1 MNQNME
7 DTNSRRNKIYMKIYA
22 VGNDVLLAACD
33 AELVGKTLHFGDVDF
48 VVSKEFYADV
58 LGDEEMLKRHLELA
72 TVGNLV
78 GKIAVKCAIEAGLVD
93 EENVIMLDG
102 IPHAQFAII

>member
-1 MNQNME
+1 
-7 DTNSRRNKIYMKIYA
+7 MKIYHA
-22 VGNDVLLAACD
+22 GNDVLLAACD
-33 AELVGKTLHFGDVDF
+33 AWLAGKTLHFGDVEF

-58 LGDEEMLKRHLELA
+58 LGDEEMLKKHLELA

-78 GKIAVKCAIEAGLVD
+78 GEIAVKCAIEMGLVD
-93 EENVIMLDG
+93 EENIIMIEG

>member
-1 MNQNME
+1 MSRNME
-7 DTNSRRNKIYMKIYA
+7 NSNSRKNKIYMKIYH

-33 AELVGKTLHFGDVDF
+33 AELVGKKLHFGDVEF
-48 VVSKEFYADV
+48 IVSKEFYADV
-58 LGDEEMLKRHLELA
+58 LGDDEMLKRHLEIA

-78 GKIAVKCAIEAGLVD
+78 GEIAVKCAIEVGLVD

>member
-1 MNQNME
+1 
-7 DTNSRRNKIYMKIYA
+7 MKIYT

-78 GKIAVKCAIEAGLVD
+78 GKITVKCAIEVGLVD

>member
-1 MNQNME
+1 MSQNTE

-78 GKIAVKCAIEAGLVD
+78 GKITVKCAIEMGLVD

>member
-1 MNQNME
+1 
-7 DTNSRRNKIYMKIYA
+7 
-22 VGNDVLLAACD
+22 
-33 AELVGKTLHFGDVDF
+33 
-48 VVSKEFYADV
+48 
-58 LGDEEMLKRHLELA
+58 MLKRHLELA

>member
-7 DTNSRRNKIYMKIYA
+7 DTNSRRNKIYMKIYT

-78 GKIAVKCAIEAGLVD
+78 GKITVKCAIEAGLVD

>member
-1 MNQNME
+1 LSQNME
-7 DTNSRRNKIYMKIYA
+7 NTSSRKNKIYMKIYN
-22 VGNDVLLAACD
+22 VGSDVLLAACD
-33 AELVGKTLHFGDVDF
+33 AWLVGKTLHFGDVEF

-58 LGDEEMLKRHLELA
+58 LGDEEMLKKHLELA

-78 GKIAVKCAIEAGLVD
+78 GKIAVKCAIEMGLVN

-102 IPHAQFAII
+102 IPHAQFAIL